1 MEITEQ
7 LIVDRVLVIRG
18 VKIML
23 DKDLAE
29 IYGVKVKRLNEQVK
43 EIILVFLPTLCFSYQ
58 VKNGFI

>member
-1 MEITEQ
+1 M
-7 LIVDRVLVIRG
+7 DRVLVIRG

-29 IYGVKVKRLNEQVK
+29 IYGVEVKRLNEQVK
-43 EIILVFLPTLCFSYQ
+43 EIILVFLPTLYFSYQ